1 MLDDHGR
8 RLRRLQI
15 SMKSHQRARHA
26 LGVYAVDA
34 GDRIAESLVDRE
46 NYQLLREFPVL
57 TPLLGYRRFNDAA
70 RVVLRI
76 PDEEYI
82 VGVQVFRLQ
91 ILRQRGA
98 QVLSQ
103 LTKLHESA
111 VYGIIGSDDRF
122 YSS

>member
-1 MLDDHGR
+1 
-8 RLRRLQI
+8 
-15 SMKSHQRARHA
+15 MKSHQRARHA

-98 QVLSQ
+98 QVLSH
-103 LTKLHESA
+103 LPKLRESA
-111 VYGIIGSDDRF
+111 SYGEQPEPS
-122 YSS
+122 